1 MMRLMVMFDL
11 PVGTSE
17 QRRAYRKFRKFRKK
31 LIEEGF
37 LMIQYSI
44 YVRICVSRQSA
55 KYMEERIKNFL
66 PTDGLVQTMMVTE
79 KQYNDIHFLLG
90 KSSDD
95 VRNSSKRVVIL

>member
-11 PVGTSE
+11 PVETSE
-17 QRRAYRKFRKFRKK
+17 QRRAYRKFRKK

>member
-1 MMRLMVMFDL
+1 MFDL

-17 QRRAYRKFRKFRKK
+17 QRRAYRKFRKK

>member
-17 QRRAYRKFRKFRKK
+17 QRRAYRKFRKK